1 MWDWE
6 RGWCEVYADSWTER
20 SKQYSY
26 RGIARWVGGRGEG
39 KTLKK
44 TPVVLVF
51 LVHFF
56 CREWLRS
63 HHRPPL
69 ALQCGV
75 QLPVETG
82 NHGSKQAQLGLEA
95 PHERTAAVA
104 RIVSDETNKLRVCF
118 DCARDVK
125 HRGLV

>member
-6 RGWCEVYADSWTER
+6 RGWCEVYADSWTEEQAVQLQR
-20 SKQYSY
+20 HRALGWGQ
-26 RGIARWVGGRGEG
+26 RRGENA
-39 KTLKK
+39 KK
-44 TPVVLVF
+44 NTGGIGISRA
-51 LVHFF
+51 FF

-104 RIVSDETNKLRVCF
+104 RFVSDETNKLRVCF